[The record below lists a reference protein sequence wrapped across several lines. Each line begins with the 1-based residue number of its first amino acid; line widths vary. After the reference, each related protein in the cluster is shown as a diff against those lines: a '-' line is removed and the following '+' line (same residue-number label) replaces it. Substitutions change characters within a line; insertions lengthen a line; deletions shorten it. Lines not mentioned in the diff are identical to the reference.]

1 MKYKL
6 IGEALN
12 EVYKEL
18 IGESDLIKEDL
29 SNIVEVGKTITDNIN
44 YGENVENYT
53 KKRQIYFFLNVF

>member
-1 MKYKL
+1 MIYKL

-18 IGESDLIKEDL
+18 IGETNLVKEDL
-29 SNIVEVGKTITDNIN
+29 SNIVEVGKTITESST

-53 KKRQIYFFLNVF
+53 KSEE